1 MENIHSDVRDCKGL
15 TLIAYP
21 NATAEAND
29 SPKAADFPRPRA
41 AVSVTVL
48 LKVFSDIASM
58 NLRTAFALERN
69 QKYSQWNVYLLFS
82 FFWEKYI
89 NCKFL

>member
-58 NLRTAFALERN
+58 NLRTAFA
-69 QKYSQWNVYLLFS
+69 
-82 FFWEKYI
+82 
-89 NCKFL
+89 

>member
-1 MENIHSDVRDCKGL
+1 MLGCKGSI
-15 TLIAYP
+15 LIAYP

-58 NLRTAFALERN
+58 NLRTAFA
-69 QKYSQWNVYLLFS
+69 
-82 FFWEKYI
+82 
-89 NCKFL
+89 